1 MVEPSRSDPVK
12 HLSNFV
18 RVVFP
23 FDGRRRELRL
33 SCLPFAEILQALP
46 GQSSLEIEQI
56 RSTILQDWVGFH
68 SWAGL
73 AHRRD
78 RDLGPCLASH
88 EKLIKAHRPAG
99 TSYRCNTEFPLVLR
113 CTSS

>member
-18 RVVFP
+18 RAASP
-23 FDGRRRELRL
+23 FDGRRRELTL
-33 SCLPFAEILQALP
+33 PCLPFTEILQALL

-56 RSTILQDWVGFH
+56 LSTNLQDWVGFR

-88 EKLIKAHRPAG
+88 EEPIKAHRPVG
-99 TSYRCNTEFPLVLR
+99 ESQKEELP
-113 CTSS
+113 